1 MTGFLLDTNIISEL
15 IRSRPDPQVIAWIKT
30 QAAGELFLSSMT
42 IGELMRGAKKLGDTP
57 RGARLQQ
64 WVQQDVVSQFKQ
76 RILVFDEPAAIQWGC
91 MMGKNDASGTPLPA
105 ADVQIAAIAIVNKLT
120 VVTRNTR
127 DFERMLETVINPFTA
142 AAE

>member
-30 QAAGELFLSSMT
+30 QAAGELFLSSLT

-76 RILVFDEPAAIQWGC
+76 RILVFA
-91 MMGKNDASGTPLPA
+91 
-105 ADVQIAAIAIVNKLT
+105 

-127 DFERMLETVINPFTA
+127 DFERMLETVINPFRA